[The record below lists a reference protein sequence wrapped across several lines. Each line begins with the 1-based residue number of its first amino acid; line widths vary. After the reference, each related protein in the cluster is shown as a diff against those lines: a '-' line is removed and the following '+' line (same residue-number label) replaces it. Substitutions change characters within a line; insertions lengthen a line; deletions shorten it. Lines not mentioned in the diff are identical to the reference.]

1 MMKNEEKN
9 YLLTIKD
16 LVVHFHT
23 LEGIVRALEG
33 VSLHLEQGKTLGLVG
48 ESGCGKSV
56 TAHSI
61 LRLLPPKLCKIKG
74 GEILFRQRDSAEPID
89 LAKVDPQ
96 SDLIRSIR
104 GHEIAMIFQ
113 EPMTSLAPIYT
124 VGDQIMEA
132 IMLHRQVSPE
142 QARESAMEMLK
153 AVALAENVVDEYPYR
168 LSGGQRQ
175 RAMTAMALS
184 CNPSLLIADEPTTA
198 LDVTIQ
204 AQILEL
210 LMSLQKEFNMAILM
224 ITHNLGVIAEMADE
238 VAVMYLGRVVESGAI
253 EQVLGNPLHPYTIG
267 LLKSLPKMGDQT
279 NRRLA
284 PIPGSVPDPLAKV
297 EGCPFHLRCPVYKQ
311 KGCDGKELPSVVEPE
326 PGHLVRCVLYY

>member
-1 MMKNEEKN
+1 M
-9 YLLTIKD
+9 
-16 LVVHFHT
+16 
-23 LEGIVRALEG
+23 
-33 VSLHLEQGKTLGLVG
+33 G

-198 LDVTIQ
+198 QDVTIQ

-210 LMSLQKEFNMAILM
+210 MCAERVQYGHFDDH
-224 ITHNLGVIAEMADE
+224 ITWSDRGVAGS
-238 VAVMYLGRVVESGAI
+238 GRDVPGKSG
-253 EQVLGNPLHPYTIG
+253 
-267 LLKSLPKMGDQT
+267 
-279 NRRLA
+279 
-284 PIPGSVPDPLAKV
+284 
-297 EGCPFHLRCPVYKQ
+297 
-311 KGCDGKELPSVVEPE
+311 GKRSN
-326 PGHLVRCVLYY
+326 